1 MNSQLI
7 NELIHETSPY
17 LLQHAQNP
25 VHWQIWSEATLAT
38 AKQLDKPIIL
48 SIGYSACHWC
58 HVMEKESFEDDAIAA
73 YMNEHFISIK
83 VDREERPDLDHIYM
97 EAVQVLIGSG
107 GWPLNV
113 FLTPNGEPF
122 FGGTYFPPKRMH
134 NRTSWLETL
143 QVIHDLWI
151 NKREEVDL
159 QANKLT
165 VHIKSTNEIF
175 STRINKLT
183 NVSPSFNEEYFK
195 NISNQLL
202 KSADYENGG
211 FGNAPKFPQLLS
223 IQYLLHYHHH
233 CKDTAALN
241 HALHSLKALLNG
253 GIYDHLAGGL
263 ARYSTDEKWHAPHFE
278 KMLYDNALFITV
290 MCDAF
295 QITQDKVFSDGI
307 DKTISFCVNELK
319 SREGGYYTAI
329 DADSEGEEG
338 KYYVWDKSAI
348 EKILQKDAEI
358 FCDYYDVKEEGNWEA
373 TNILHGKI
381 NTNDFLK
388 KFTISGVDLLEL
400 LNECQLKLL
409 KHRVVR
415 KRPTTDTKILLGINA
430 MLITAYCKAYGALQN
445 PAYRSLAIELF
456 NFIKTTFSKDKK
468 FYFHSY
474 SGKTAKQNAYLD
486 DLAFVIQACIN
497 LQEIT
502 GDQQYLYE
510 AKSITHQVKED
521 FEMEL
526 TGLFYYTNKNQK
538 DLLLRK
544 VDVYDNTS
552 ASGNSTMAENL
563 RYLSVIFNHNEWLE
577 QSENM
582 VQKIEKIAHKHP
594 ISLSNW
600 CLVLL
605 NNSIG
610 LMDIVITG
618 KDAFINITQVLGN
631 FLPNKVLQSSVVEM
645 DLPLLKHKKYDKNV
659 LFYICKNNTCR
670 ELSNEFVA
678 F

>member
-1 MNSQLI
+1 MNPLLT
-7 NELIHETSPY
+7 NVLIHETSPY

-38 AKQLDKPIIL
+38 AKQLDKPILL

-58 HVMEKESFEDDAIAA
+58 HVMEKESFENDDIAA

-83 VDREERPDLDHIYM
+83 VDREEKPDLDHIYM
-97 EAVQVLIGSG
+97 EAVQVLTGSG

-122 FGGTYFPPKRMH
+122 FGGTYFPPKRIH
-134 NRTSWLETL
+134 NRASWLENL

-151 NKREEVDL
+151 NKREEVEL

-175 STRINKLT
+175 STRVNKFT
-183 NVSPSFNEEYFK
+183 NASPSFNDEYFK

-202 KSADYENGG
+202 KSADYNNGG

-223 IQYLLHYHHH
+223 LQYLLHYHHH

-295 QITQDKVFSDGI
+295 QITHDKAFSDGI

-338 KYYVWDKSAI
+338 KYYVWDKAII
-348 EKILQKDAEI
+348 EKILQEEAEI
-358 FCDYYDVKEEGNWEA
+358 FCDYYDVKEEGNWEE

-381 NTNDFLK
+381 NTIDSLK
-388 KFTISGVDLLEL
+388 KHQVSEVDLLKL

-409 KHRVVR
+409 KQRANR

-430 MLITAYCKAYGALQN
+430 MLITAFCKAYGALQN
-445 PAYRSLAIELF
+445 PTYKTLAIELF
-456 NFIKTTFSKDKK
+456 DFIKTTFSKDNK

-502 GDQQYLYE
+502 GNQEYLYE
-510 AKSITHQVKED
+510 AKNITHEVKED
-521 FEMEL
+521 FEIEYA
-526 TGLFYYTNKNQK
+526 GLFYYTNKNQT

-544 VDVYDNTS
+544 VDVYDNTV
-552 ASGNSTMAENL
+552 ASGNSIMAENL
-563 RYLSVIFNHNEWLE
+563 KYLSVIFNNKEWLE
-577 QSENM
+577 QSEDM
-582 VQKIEKIAHKHP
+582 VQKVEKIAHKHP

-610 LMDIVITG
+610 VMDIVVTG
-618 KDAFINITQVLGN
+618 KDAIFNISKVLIN
-631 FLPNKVLQSSVVEM
+631 FLPNKVLQSSNVEL
-645 DLPLLKHKKYDKNV
+645 DLPLLKHKKYDNSV
-659 LFYICKNNTCR
+659 LFYICQNNACR
-670 ELSNEFVA
+670 EISNEFVT